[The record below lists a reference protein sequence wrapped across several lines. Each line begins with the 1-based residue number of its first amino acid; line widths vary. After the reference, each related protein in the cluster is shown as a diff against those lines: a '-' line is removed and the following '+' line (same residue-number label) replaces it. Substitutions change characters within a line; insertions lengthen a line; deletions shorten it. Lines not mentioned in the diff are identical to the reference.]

1 MSHSVDE
8 QLSAFL
14 DGELPEAELE
24 LLLARLDRDPG
35 RRELLARYGM
45 IGECIRTGTAEPL
58 ALPIAERVRAALAA
72 PDAAPQV
79 AVVARPATFHRGWAA
94 GAVAAGAALI
104 AIMVA
109 GPGSWQLP
117 SPLPSPIPPPAPLAA
132 TGLLDEAV
140 APITATVRHRVDP
153 RAAARLTN
161 YLVAHGE
168 FANEL
173 SRASLDSHV
182 VSARAERAVWQQTP
196 YGTNDR

>member
-24 LLLARLDRDPG
+24 LLLARLDRDPA
-35 RRELLARYGM
+35 RRDLLARYAM
-45 IGECIRTGTAEPL
+45 IGESIRTGAAEPL
-58 ALPIAERVRAALAA
+58 ALPLAARVRAALAA

-79 AVVARPATFHRGWAA
+79 AVVRRAGTFHRGWAA

-104 AIMVA
+104 AVMVA

-117 SPLPSPIPPPAPLAA
+117 AESPLPSPVPLAT
-132 TGLLDEAV
+132 TGMLDESV
-140 APITATVRHRVDP
+140 GPITSTVRHRVNP
-153 RAAARLTN
+153 GAAARLTN
-161 YLVAHGE
+161 YLVVHGE